1 MNEFWGHR
9 MTAEKPSDFLMHNA
23 AVEEEQ
29 AREHILKTNRLGRLL
44 VKLKDL
50 SYPFRKFLVDVNR

>member
-1 MNEFWGHR
+1 